1 MPPPLPPLHAV
12 RAFVAAA
19 KHESFTLAAAE
30 LHVTHGAISRQV
42 KALEAHLG
50 VALFERRTR
59 QVVLTAQGQAFQAEA
74 AAALAQIASAA
85 QALMARVPARAVR
98 INVRPSFA
106 VRWLIPRLPDFVAQH
121 PGIEPQVVTSTAPLA
136 QAAADFDIAIRRGA
150 QGWPAALQLRPW
162 LEDEALVVGA
172 PALFEEAQARTP
184 RALAAH
190 VQLCAHSRPHDWG
203 DWLRLAG
210 APRLK
215 PAGRLHFD
223 HLHLVLQ
230 AAVDGLGVA
239 MAPRSLLARDLA
251 QRRLAAPLPQ
261 VRLPLER
268 YYYALAEGAPA
279 EAQLFVQWL
288 HAQAEAEAEAEAES
302 VSPPAGAV
310 PTPAAPRPRP

>member
-1 MPPPLPPLHAV
+1 MPPLPPLHAV

-42 KALEAHLG
+42 KGLEAYLG
-50 VALFERRTR
+50 VSLFERRTR
-59 QVVLTAQGQAFQAEA
+59 QVMLTTQGQAFQAEA
-74 AAALAQIASAA
+74 AAALAQIAAAA

-121 PGIEPQVVTSTAPLA
+121 PGIEPQVVTSTEPLGR
-136 QAAADFDIAIRRGA
+136 AAEGFDIAIRRGT
-150 QGWPAALQLRPW
+150 QGWPAGLQVRPW

-172 PALFEEAQARTP
+172 PALFEEQGACTP

-190 VQLCAHSRPHDWG
+190 VQLCSHSRQRDWG
-203 DWLRLAG
+203 DWLRIAG
-210 APRLK
+210 VPRLK

-223 HLHLVLQ
+223 HLHFVLQ

-261 VRLPLER
+261 VQLPLER
-268 YYYALAEGAPA
+268 YYYVLAEGASA
-279 EAQLFVQWL
+279 EAQLFAQWL
-288 HAQAEAEAEAEAES
+288 DVQCVNPSAAAA
-302 VSPPAGAV
+302 